1 MTNQF
6 AHHDSSADAALVEK
20 FRAGDR
26 RAFDRLVQRWQE
38 PVYRIAW
45 RYTGSADEAMDVAQN
60 TFVKAWTRIDS
71 LDEPERFGAWIYRI
85 ARHQCL
91 DHLKTS
97 HKQRFVAISSLGPQ
111 AEESTFQENI
121 PDESAGSS
129 PQHSVEQLQTSDI
142 LNQALDRIP
151 EEQKMIIILKEY
163 EGLKFR
169 EIAEILDLP
178 ENTVKSRLYY
188 GLNALRKLF
197 SQNGL
202 AKEVYQP

>member
-1 MTNQF
+1 MINSLPFNDPST
-6 AHHDSSADAALVEK
+6 DAALVEK

-26 RAFDRLVQRWQE
+26 RAFDRLVQRWQD
-38 PVYRIAW
+38 PVYRVAW
-45 RYTGSADEAMDVAQN
+45 RYTGSADEAMDVTQN

-71 LDEPERFGAWIYRI
+71 LDEPTRFGAWIYRI

-91 DHLKTS
+91 DHLKTA
-97 HKQRFVAISSLGPQ
+97 HRQRFVAISSLGPQ
-111 AEESTFQENI
+111 GDDATVQEDI
-121 PDESAGSS
+121 PDDSAQSS
-129 PQHSVEQLQTSDI
+129 PQHTMEQRQTSDI

-169 EIAEILDLP
+169 EIADILDLP

-197 SQNGL
+197 SQNDL